1 MILELLQIIE
11 NDDERDAINELFNA
25 YFPKMQS
32 VAYGILNNKY
42 DAEDAAMEAMKYICE
57 HPDHF
62 LDYKNPS
69 TISLIFICV
78 RNVSID
84 MYRRKQRG
92 NKLFT
97 STDDFY
103 GNYQNVLEED
113 QSLCDIIICKENK
126 EIINK
131 ALEELDD
138 MYKLPILLK
147 YNYQMKN
154 KDISKLLNVDV
165 NTVNGR
171 IFRAKKLLK
180 EKLQVLGYVK

>member
-1 MILELLQIIE
+1 MILELIQIIE
-11 NDDERDAINELFNA
+11 NDDERNAINELFNA

-42 DAEDAAMEAMKYICE
+42 DAEDAAMETMKYICE
-57 HPDHF
+57 HSENF
-62 LDYKNPS
+62 LDYKNPR
-69 TISLIFICV
+69 TIGLIFICV
-78 RNVSID
+78 KSISID
-84 MYRRKQRG
+84 IYRRKQRG
-92 NKLFT
+92 NKLFA
-97 STDDFY
+97 STDNFY
-103 GNYQNVLEED
+103 SSYVDVEEEE
-113 QSLCDIIICKENK
+113 QSLSDIIICEENR
-126 EIINK
+126 ELINK
-131 ALEELDD
+131 ALDQLDD
-138 MYKLPILLK
+138 MYKIPMLLK